1 MSFSNPY
8 WAGSLVKNSLSAVE
22 NGFAR
27 KRKVSSMGQGTLAR
41 LCWHLNS
48 DYMHTFLSSFPTC
61 KVQIIPC
68 PGSHAS
74 EVMMKQTIR
83 KHSGHS
89 YPSLFRTYGKII
101 MGRGWDNMSLAADG
115 YVWAPGAVLELSE
128 WWWEEGFFYK
138 ALGWGEK
145 TFPCTEPI
153 IEEALQRVIWHKKKV
168 LLSFIPN
175 PNLIGIREVRR
186 QTQIK

>member
-1 MSFSNPY
+1 MSFTNPY

-48 DYMHTFLSSFPTC
+48 DYMHTFPSSFPTC
-61 KVQIIPC
+61 KVQIIPY

-74 EVMMKQTIR
+74 KVMMKQTIR

-89 YPSLFRTYGKII
+89 YPPLFRTYGKII
-101 MGRGWDNMSLAADG
+101 MGRVWDNMSLAADG
-115 YVWAPGAVLELSE
+115 YVWAPGSVLELGE

-138 ALGWGEK
+138 ALGGENL
-145 TFPCTEPI
+145 TLYW
-153 IEEALQRVIWHKKKV
+153 ANHWR
-168 LLSFIPN
+168 SFTKGNMAQEKSIAFFYSKPK
-175 PNLIGIREVRR
+175 LDRHREVGR